1 MTEALGH
8 PTGPAIAVLAVM
20 GIKGLETPEHCVLQ
34 PRADIRVRAE
44 AKVIEHLIH
53 NGTGHRMNVRVGNR
67 RNASAAAGPVEDR
80 QRRHLHGGVVAELEA
95 VLIAKRIAQVIQIFF
110 LSGELMEH
118 SYSTNIGK
126 HALGVHGFIGVERS
140 AVADGLA
147 DKGAVIEALTGLQ
160 LGEKE
165 AGIRIFGARS
175 GICRIAADK
184 EVLRKS
190 SQTPAAPQS
199 IVFHAGAGLG
209 GQNKRVFAGGISLC
223 VQMQKNIVCEG
234 KPFRVFAFPDI
245 LLIFK
250 GLQNVINGLSVQ
262 IAGVAAVLHSVIPPA
277 AAAPAVFPVPG
288 LKRES

>member
-8 PTGPAIAVLAVM
+8 PAGPAIAVLVVM
-20 GIKGLETPEHCVLQ
+20 GIEGLETPEHCVLQ

-126 HALGVHGFIGVERS
+126 HALG
-140 AVADGLA
+140 
-147 DKGAVIEALTGLQ
+147 
-160 LGEKE
+160 
-165 AGIRIFGARS
+165 
-175 GICRIAADK
+175 
-184 EVLRKS
+184 
-190 SQTPAAPQS
+190 
-199 IVFHAGAGLG
+199 

-223 VQMQKNIVCEG
+223 VQTQKNIVREG

-262 IAGVAAVLHSVIPPA
+262 VAGVAAVLHSVIPPA
-277 AAAPAVFPVPG
+277 AAAPAVFLVPG
-288 LKRES
+288 FKRES